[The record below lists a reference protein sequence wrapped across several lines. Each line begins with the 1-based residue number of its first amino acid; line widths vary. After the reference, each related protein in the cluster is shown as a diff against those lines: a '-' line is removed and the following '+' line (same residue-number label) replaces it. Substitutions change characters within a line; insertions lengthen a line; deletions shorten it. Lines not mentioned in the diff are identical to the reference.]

1 VLTGCAGEE
10 TPGLLADYDET
21 VTVYV
26 FKDDDADTKPSQNL
40 LYPMQVDV
48 DGEPTV
54 EAAVEALTTYEPEKP
69 YDTLWTGSC
78 AIGKDL
84 DKVTV
89 TDKQIRVHFNES
101 GGDLCDLSSPDLLE
115 QQIAWTVRTA
125 TGSEAPVTV
134 TVGDATP
141 TYSPRPESVH
151 RRNTSL
157 LSSDHCHADSR
168 TGVRSDPHVTSRNRA
183 PIRRHW
189 EWNSS
194 LRWLLT
200 RSWANS

>member
-1 VLTGCAGEE
+1 MRATTTALGLTLLATVLTGCAGEE

-134 TVGDATP
+134 TVGDA
-141 TYSPRPESVH
+141 
-151 RRNTSL
+151 
-157 LSSDHCHADSR
+157 DADVLTATR
-168 TGVRSDPHVTSRNRA
+168 VRAQEKYLA
-183 PIRRHW
+183 PQQ
-189 EWNSS
+189 
-194 LRWLLT
+194 
-200 RSWANS
+200 